1 MNQTAPNNQSNPDDC
16 LFCMEHLYETALG
29 ILEPED
35 RPRMEHHLADCNVCR
50 SELHELDAA
59 VNLLPLAVDQVQPR
73 SSARGLLLAR
83 MQSEQDHPPA
93 PPRATVRPHEASLPR
108 PGTTRRPLWAMGSV
122 FAAMSIALIA
132 LAAWNLLPIGTS
144 DGSMPQGQIRVLAME
159 SSSEGTGG
167 HIGADPEEKDGMVIA
182 WNLDPT
188 QKHEVWCVNRDGV
201 KTMVGKLDVAQSG
214 SVMQTVSFPEA
225 VGAYDQIYVARNDGT
240 EELTVAP
247 NKLRNSDIPSG
258 TPPD

>member
-1 MNQTAPNNQSNPDDC
+1 
-16 LFCMEHLYETALG
+16 
-29 ILEPED
+29 
-35 RPRMEHHLADCNVCR
+35 
-50 SELHELDAA
+50 
-59 VNLLPLAVDQVQPR
+59 
-73 SSARGLLLAR
+73 
-83 MQSEQDHPPA
+83 
-93 PPRATVRPHEASLPR
+93 
-108 PGTTRRPLWAMGSV
+108 MGSV

-201 KTMVGKLDVAQSG
+201 KTMVGELDVAQSG